1 MKKIYSIISLLALVL
16 GVQSQVLVYDGFD
29 YTAGD
34 LGTNGGWVPR
44 STGTDIQV
52 VSDNLTY
59 TGFANSVGNAAQF
72 STSLGGKDPQLAFS
86 AQSSGVVYT
95 SFLLKVTDVSG
106 ATAPRY
112 SLGLSNAADPADSS
126 GNYTACLYIKTS
138 TGGYQIGINRGTT
151 DTDTQWDPTEYTLS
165 SVVLVVVSYDIT
177 NQVSKLWINPA
188 SSSFGST
195 SEPISVATASSGNFP
210 GTNSNTIA
218 SVFFRQT
225 NTQNPMMVIDELRIG
240 TSWSDVTPKKATAVS
255 NLLQNNS
262 LKLST
267 SVLKDKV
274 SVIGGKDISK
284 IDFYSLDSKLVK
296 SANVSGNN
304 SISVND
310 LSKGLYLVKLTS
322 GNRTNT
328 QKVVKE

>member
-1 MKKIYSIISLLALVL
+1 MKKFYAIISLCALVL

-52 VSDNLTY
+52 ISDNLSY
-59 TGFANSVGNAAQF
+59 AGFATSVGNAAQF
-72 STSLGGKDPQLAFS
+72 STSLGGKDPQLAFPS
-86 AQSSGVVYT
+86 QASGVIYA
-95 SFLLKVTDVSG
+95 SFLLKVTDISG

-112 SLGLSNAADPADSS
+112 SFGLSNATDPVASS
-126 GNYTACLYIKTS
+126 GNYTACLYVKSS
-138 TGGYQIGINRGTT
+138 TGGYLIGINRGTT
-151 DTDTQWDPTEYTLS
+151 DTDTQWASTVFALGD
-165 SVVLVVVSYDIT
+165 VVLVVVSYDIT

-188 SSSFGST
+188 SINFGG
-195 SEPISVATASSGNFP
+195 ATAPTESATSSVGNFP

-225 NTQNPMMVIDELRIG
+225 NTQNPVMTLDELRIG
-240 TSWSDVTPKKATAVS
+240 TSWADVTPKLTAVKNIS
-255 NLLQNNS
+255 QNNS

-267 SVLKDKV
+267 SILKNQV
-274 SVIGGKDISK
+274 TVIGGSDISK
-284 IDFYSLDSKLVK
+284 VDFYSLDSKLVK
-296 SANVSGNN
+296 SVNVAGNGF
-304 SISVND
+304 ISVND

-322 GNRTNT
+322 GNMINT

>member
-1 MKKIYSIISLLALVL
+1 MKKVYSIISLCVLVL

-52 VSDNLTY
+52 VSDNLSY
-59 TGFANSVGNAAQF
+59 AGFAASVGNAAQF
-72 STSLGGKDPQLAFS
+72 STSLGGKDPQRAFAS
-86 AQSSGVVYT
+86 QTTGVIYA
-95 SFLLKVTDVSG
+95 SFLLKVTDLSG

-112 SLGLSNAADPADSS
+112 SFGLSNATDPATAS
-126 GNYTACLYIKTS
+126 GNYTACLYIKSS
-138 TGGYQIGINRGTT
+138 TNGYQIGINRGTT
-151 DTDTQWDPTEYTLS
+151 DTDTQWASTEYVLGA
-165 SVVLVVVSYDIT
+165 VVLVVVSYDIT
-177 NQVSKLWINPA
+177 NQISKLWINPA

-195 SEPISVATASSGNFP
+195 SEPESVASASAGNFP

-225 NTQNPMMVIDELRIG
+225 NTQNPVMTLDELRIG
-240 TSWSDVTPKKATAVS
+240 TSWADVTPKLTAVNNIS
-255 NLLQNNS
+255 QNNS

-267 SVLKDKV
+267 SILNNQVTV
-274 SVIGGKDISK
+274 VGGSDISTV
-284 IDFYSLDSKLVK
+284 DFYSLDSKLAK
-296 SANVSGNN
+296 SVSVSGN
-304 SISVND
+304 SIISVND

-322 GNRTNT
+322 GNMTNT
-328 QKVVKE
+328 QKVVKD